1 MKISQS
7 KDYKKPLYAI
17 GIAAVLAAVSVT
29 GCGLETEEHGG
40 NKGKRVDTGL
50 FCKHDADDEDIEL
63 AGEVELAG
71 EEDLPPELDGETVV
85 DDDVIL
91 DGGVSVDYTVDN
103 NTLIDD
109 DTVHLTGGAPIDEG

>member
-1 MKISQS
+1 MKITQS

-50 FCKHDADDEDIEL
+50 FCKHDADDD
-63 AGEVELAG
+63 VELAG
-71 EEDLPPELDGETVV
+71 DVSLAGELPPELDGETVV